1 MELRRIVV
9 LGLLACAIGVA
20 GCNTL
25 GDVRTELGKGGF
37 SLWYPAEGGIEA
49 GQIWQIEGAKRIRQQ
64 KKPASLEVTSGLAKF
79 ETLRK
84 SVDASSSLEMSF
96 TNQILGEAGDMAVL
110 LKAGTVKSVELDF
123 GSTSIQRITLGDL
136 RDAAVVSKLPAG
148 YVTDLKKVKADDVD
162 FVLVSAVVS
171 AAGMRYVFTCDDTAQ
186 LQARAPEIAKTIA
199 ADFGLEVVSKTE
211 AVWEI
216 PASTPLVIGI
226 LPVFGKDLDLSMEE
240 IQRRSAVK
248 IESNEAIFRDVKF
261 GPTRVRFQD
270 LR

>member
-1 MELRRIVV
+1 
-9 LGLLACAIGVA
+9 
-20 GCNTL
+20 
-25 GDVRTELGKGGF
+25 
-37 SLWYPAEGGIEA
+37 
-49 GQIWQIEGAKRIRQQ
+49 
-64 KKPASLEVTSGLAKF
+64 
-79 ETLRK
+79 
-84 SVDASSSLEMSF
+84 MSF

-123 GSTSIQRITLGDL
+123 GRTSIQRITLGDL

-199 ADFGLEVVSKTE
+199 SDFSLEVVSKTE

-226 LPVFGKDLDLSMEE
+226 LPVYGKDLDLSMEE

-248 IESNEAIFRDVKF
+248 IESNEAIFRDVRS
-261 GPTRVRFQD
+261 GPARARFQD